1 MKNLAKSIKIYH
13 SSIRKWKSKVRRWE
27 RSYSPDCSHCNNEGD
42 ENKET
47 ELHLYYECPGIQPL
61 IQDFIDTIAYRIA
74 LATGGKEGFKHLWM
88 TLGAEAEPPSSR
100 MLTNWLLM
108 GYQPARLDQ
117 VLQNQDQDEPHFKDQ
132 TSLFGLA
139 DALAFQRHSQN

>member
-1 MKNLAKSIKIYH
+1 
-13 SSIRKWKSKVRRWE
+13 
-27 RSYSPDCSHCNNEGD
+27 
-42 ENKET
+42 
-47 ELHLYYECPGIQPL
+47 
-61 IQDFIDTIAYRIA
+61 
-74 LATGGKEGFKHLWM
+74 M

-100 MLTNWLLM
+100 MLTYWLLM

-132 TSLFGLA
+132 TSLFGFLWSTLTVLIQKIQASKDLA